1 MLSSRPWHNTV
12 AHRSSIPIRA
22 VSLPAPN
29 SPKCGPTTGFRSAW
43 TAKVPG
49 ETTSSSSASGEPSN
63 MRKSICTPMKASARH
78 DNRSVD
84 TSPSI
89 TQGDLMQPLTDAP
102 PIRPTSTR
110 CRSAR
115 QLNPRPT
122 TPLSDAEILF
132 KEPGPP
138 QSAHGP
144 SRQLAREVKCP
155 ELGVHRKWPNDSQNG
170 APDPTATSEPRPRL
184 PFLTGFSPYQGNRSN
199 L

>member
-1 MLSSRPWHNTV
+1 
-12 AHRSSIPIRA
+12 
-22 VSLPAPN
+22 
-29 SPKCGPTTGFRSAW
+29 
-43 TAKVPG
+43 
-49 ETTSSSSASGEPSN
+49 
-63 MRKSICTPMKASARH
+63 MRKSICMPMKASARH

-138 QSAHGP
+138 H
-144 SRQLAREVKCP
+144 
-155 ELGVHRKWPNDSQNG
+155 SQPM
-170 APDPTATSEPRPRL
+170 AFA
-184 PFLTGFSPYQGNRSN
+184 PFLKSIPTSLEKVGDAV
-199 L
+199 

>member
-1 MLSSRPWHNTV
+1 
-12 AHRSSIPIRA
+12 
-22 VSLPAPN
+22 
-29 SPKCGPTTGFRSAW
+29 
-43 TAKVPG
+43 
-49 ETTSSSSASGEPSN
+49 
-63 MRKSICTPMKASARH
+63 MRKSIGRPMKASARH

-122 TPLSDAEILF
+122 PQLSDAEILF

-138 QSAHGP
+138 HLIGGFAFFVGCMIVID
-144 SRQLAREVKCP
+144 RKGRE
-155 ELGVHRKWPNDSQNG
+155 GGGD
-170 APDPTATSEPRPRL
+170 A
-184 PFLTGFSPYQGNRSN
+184 
-199 L
+199 